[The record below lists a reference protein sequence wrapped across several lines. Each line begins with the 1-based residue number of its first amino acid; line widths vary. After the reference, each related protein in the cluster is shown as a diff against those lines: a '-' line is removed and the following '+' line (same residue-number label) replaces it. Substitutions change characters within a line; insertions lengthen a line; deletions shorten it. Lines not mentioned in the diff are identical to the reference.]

1 MKAIKKQIIHKEDGR
16 MKNKVMTMLK
26 GFTSNP
32 KAVMAAKFTASALV
46 ALIAAVAYSS
56 GVFAAGEV
64 GADFSG
70 VTSPIVGLINS
81 LVNPLLAIVGAG
93 GTIFCIFLGVKFATA
108 EEPQEKEKRKQ
119 ALKTAIIGFVLIFVL
134 IVALKL
140 SIGPLSDWMTNSTQ
154 TSSTAATVSEDSG
167 N

>member
-1 MKAIKKQIIHKEDGR
+1 
-16 MKNKVMTMLK
+16 MKNKVMKMVK

-32 KAVMAAKFTASALV
+32 KAVMAAKIMAAAIV
-46 ALIAAVAYSS
+46 AVIGAVAYST
-56 GVFAAGEV
+56 GAFAAEV

-119 ALKTAIIGFVLIFVL
+119 ALKTAIIGFFLIFVL
-134 IVALKL
+134 MAALKL
-140 SIGPLSDWMTNSTQ
+140 SIKPMTEWYTSATKGANSTIQ
-154 TSSTAATVSEDSG
+154 VSTEATTK
-167 N
+167 

>member
-1 MKAIKKQIIHKEDGR
+1 
-16 MKNKVMTMLK
+16 MKNKVMTMVK

-32 KAVMAAKFTASALV
+32 KAVMAAKIVATAIVAIIGAL
-46 ALIAAVAYSS
+46 AYTT
-56 GVFAAGEV
+56 GAFAAGEV

-119 ALKTAIIGFVLIFVL
+119 ALKTAIIGFFLIFIL
-134 IVALKL
+134 MAALKL
-140 SIGPLSDWMTNSTQ
+140 SIKPMTDWYQ
-154 TSSTAATVSEDSG
+154 AATQGANGSMQVSTEATTK
-167 N
+167 

>member
-1 MKAIKKQIIHKEDGR
+1 
-16 MKNKVMTMLK
+16 MKNKVMTMVK
-26 GFTSNP
+26 KFAANP

-119 ALKTAIIGFVLIFVL
+119 ALKTAIIGFFLIFVL
-134 IVALKL
+134 MAALKL
-140 SIGPLSDWMTNSTQ
+140 SIKPMTDWYQ
-154 TSSTAATVSEDSG
+154 AATQSTSG
-167 N
+167 SQNTQNTETETK